1 MADARFAHVIDSV
14 AEGADVNWD
23 EVTSA
28 AHSDEERQLIDDLRT
43 VADIAKVHR
52 LLAITPEGD
61 TSPPLDLSAWGDLE
75 IVERL
80 GNGSF
85 GEVYLARDARLN
97 RFVALKLLAP
107 ALTSQLPLAAHL
119 LDEARI
125 LASVRHPNVVGVYGA
140 AIHQGRAGFWMEYVE
155 GDTLED
161 RLTADGPL
169 GAEEAAAVGRQVC
182 RALAAVHNAGLIH
195 RDVKA
200 RNIMRERGGRIVL
213 MDFGAGISID
223 RAADTGRTRV
233 GTPVYLAP
241 ETLAGGPATVQ
252 SDVYALGV
260 LIYHLVSGR
269 FPYTADTLDDL
280 KRLHATAQ
288 PAPLQS
294 VRPDLPQ
301 PLIAVIERALAPL
314 GHRFESAGEMAA
326 AFERVIVPPV
336 APAAPPWRTL
346 AVWMVAA
353 AVAASVIIG
362 VRPWL
367 WPPAPS
373 RQIAG
378 TLGVHT
384 LAVMP
389 FANRTGQPSYDG
401 LAAGLARDAQR
412 HLRRLR
418 VAVRGGAPVE
428 HVVEASVFAR
438 DAAADAVVTAT
449 LERRNDNRF
458 ALAVS
463 LVSRAGA
470 TVWSEQYE
478 AHEGEL
484 PGMARRVALDVAHAL
499 GVTPPSDEWAP
510 PMPYPAYDAYQRG
523 RAYAELRTPASL
535 LRSIEYYKEAIRLAP
550 DHGEPWA
557 GLADSYIALGV
568 PTFGTLTPRAARQLA
583 TQAAVNAVRLD
594 PESAEAH
601 TSLAFIAYFHDWDWT
616 TADRRFREAIQ
627 LDPQYGL
634 AHEWY
639 AEFLNAVGR
648 HPEALAEIQRAL
660 EIEPQSLLYHR
671 DVAWHYFFQ
680 RRYPEAV
687 AQLRKTLERDPDYAP
702 ARTLLGR
709 ALVANG
715 EFSEGLEQLRRVA
728 GALPRP
734 TALLFL
740 AYAEAASGAEQAA
753 RQHLDQALALGPK
766 EYVAP
771 SYVALV
777 YTALGDLPQALA
789 WLERG
794 YETQDS
800 TMVNICEDPRLDP
813 LRDRPEFQAL
823 LRKMQFPQATS
834 GSPDP
839 AQ

>member
-1 MADARFAHVIDSV
+1 MADVRFAHVIDSV

-28 AHSDEERQLIDDLRT
+28 ARSEEERQIIDDLRT
-43 VADIAKVHR
+43 VADIAQVHR
-52 LLAITPEGD
+52 VLAITPEGD

-80 GNGSF
+80 GKGSF

-107 ALTSQLPLAAHL
+107 ALTAQLPLAAHL

-125 LASVRHPNVVGVYGA
+125 LASVRHLNVVGVHGA
-140 AIHQGRAGFWMEYVE
+140 AVHQGRAGFWMEYVE

-161 RLTADGPL
+161 RLAAEGPL

-223 RAADTGRTRV
+223 RAVETRRTRV

-241 ETLAGGPATVQ
+241 ETLGGAPATVQ
-252 SDVYALGV
+252 SDVYAVGV
-260 LIYHLVSGR
+260 LLYHLVSGR
-269 FPYTADTLDDL
+269 FPYTAETLDDL
-280 KRLHATAQ
+280 KRLHATAP
-288 PAPLQS
+288 PAPLLS

-314 GHRFESAGEMAA
+314 SQRFESAGAMAA
-326 AFERVIVPPV
+326 ALERVIVPLLE
-336 APAAPPWRTL
+336 PAVPWWRTT
-346 AVWMVAA
+346 AVWLVAA
-353 AVAASVIIG
+353 AVGASVLIG

-367 WPPAPS
+367 WPPAGSPQS
-373 RQIAG
+373 AAA
-378 TLGVHT
+378 LGIRTV
-384 LAVMP
+384 AVMP
-389 FANRTGQPSYDG
+389 FANRTGEPSYNE
-401 LAAGLARDAQR
+401 LAAGLARDVQR

-418 VAVRGGAPVE
+418 VPVRGGSSAAA
-428 HVVEASVFAR
+428 VVEAAVFAR

-449 LERRNDNRF
+449 LERRTTDRF
-458 ALAVS
+458 TVAVT

-470 TVWSEQYE
+470 AVWSERYDPDE
-478 AHEGEL
+478 REL
-484 PGMARRVALDVAHAL
+484 PGMARRAALDIARAL
-499 GVTPPSDEWAP
+499 GMPPASDSWAP
-510 PMPYPAYDAYQRG
+510 PMPYLAYNAYQRG

-550 DHGEPWA
+550 DHAEPWA

-583 TQAAVNAVRLD
+583 TQAAVSAVRLD

-616 TADRRFREAIQ
+616 TADRRFQEAIQ

-660 EIEPQSLLYHR
+660 EVEPQSLLYHR

-680 RRYPEAV
+680 RRYADAV
-687 AQLRKTLERDPDYAP
+687 TQLRQTLARDPDYTP

-709 ALVANG
+709 ALIANG
-715 EFSEGLEQLRRVA
+715 EFPEGLEQLQRA
-728 GALPRP
+728 APALPRP

-740 AYAEAASGAEQAA
+740 AYAEAASGAEGPA
-753 RQHLDQALALGPK
+753 RRHLDEALALRPQ

-777 YTALGDLPQALA
+777 YTALGQLPQALA

-813 LRDRPEFQAL
+813 LRARPEFQAL
-823 LRKMQFPQATS
+823 LRKMQFPQTAAS
-834 GSPDP
+834 ARDS
-839 AQ
+839 AH